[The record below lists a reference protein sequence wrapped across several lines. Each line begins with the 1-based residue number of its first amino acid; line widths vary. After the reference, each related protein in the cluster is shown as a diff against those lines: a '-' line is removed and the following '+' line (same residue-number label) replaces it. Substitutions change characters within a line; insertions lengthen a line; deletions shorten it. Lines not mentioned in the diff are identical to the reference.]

1 MYLKKNHRKKFFF
14 FSDSGG
20 KTTMCEI
27 NNIIIYKKYK
37 KTIKILELN
46 NRSDLFR

>member
-1 MYLKKNHRKKFFF
+1 MYLKKIIEK
-14 FSDSGG
+14 SYSGG

-27 NNIIIYKKYK
+27 NNITIYKKYK